1 MIRRKEVDSLSGMK
15 IYIKDFK
22 TVIELDVN
30 IQIDRDDNDAIPFE
44 SFLKRL
50 ASGTYTPSPHQSI
63 FGFQM
68 LPSEDA
74 IFFGR
79 CWKNIV
85 PPLFLLGIYSL
96 NIS

>member
-50 ASGTYTPSPHQSI
+50 ASGTSI